1 MKIAD
6 TGSLEAE
13 IAFGWWFSNRN
24 GAVDDETIKGAVE
37 AAKKYGRK
45 VVVDTIERQS

>member
-6 TGSLEAE
+6 TGALEAE
-13 IAFGWWFSNRN
+13 IAFKAGADLTVM

-37 AAKKYGRK
+37 AAKKYGR
-45 VVVDTIERQS
+45 R